1 LNKNLLLTRNEPS
14 KHAPGICRK
23 TVSIG
28 GNPDDLLEE
37 LALLDEI
44 TAME

>member
-1 LNKNLLLTRNEPS
+1 M
-14 KHAPGICRK
+14 CRK